1 MKTDAQLQK
10 DVMDELNWQP
20 SLTASEIGVAVK
32 NGVVTLTGSVDTF
45 AKKVRAENAARR
57 VAGVKAVAEDIE
69 VRLGFESKKTDAEI
83 AAAVLNALKWHS
95 SVKEDKIK
103 VEVEKGWVT
112 LSGEAEWEF
121 QRDSARLMVENLT
134 GVTGISNNITVK
146 PHVKP
151 ADVINKISAA
161 LQRSATIDSSHVHVG
176 IAGDK
181 VTLTGTV
188 RSYAEKK
195 DAERAAWFAPGVSR
209 VENKLE
215 IDSEVY
221 A

>member
-45 AKKVRAENAARR
+45 AKKVQAENAARR

-69 VRLGFESKKTDAEI
+69 VRLGFESKRTDTEI
-83 AAAVLNALKWHS
+83 AGAVLSALKWHS
-95 SVKEDKIK
+95 ALKEDKIR

-112 LSGEAEWEF
+112 LSGEVDWEF
-121 QRDSARLMVENLT
+121 QRNSAQLMVENLT
-134 GVTGISNNITVK
+134 GVSGISNHIA
-146 PHVKP
+146 VKP
-151 ADVINKISAA
+151 ALRPADVVGKISAA
-161 LQRSATIDSSHVHVG
+161 FQRSASIDSSHIHVG
-176 IAGDK
+176 ISGDK
-181 VTLTGTV
+181 VILTGTV

-195 DAERAAWFAPGVSR
+195 DAEKAAWLAPGVSR

-215 IDSEVY
+215 IDLEVFV
-221 A
+221 